1 MPLRRLY
8 DILISDRTGRTI
20 GKGEIMGL
28 FSKKE
33 KEKCPICGKE
43 MTFFSKTLIADGAI
57 CDDCVKM
64 LRGQFDIE
72 SYWVGRYDGTYR
84 QKFDDPLAGLT
95 TEDIRAIIAEKKESQ
110 AAAAAQYGGSYG
122 SLFKAEDVFSIAPKP
137 LEVGIKRAK
146 ELKDKLVVRGMILT
160 GALNK
165 GDEVTVIH
173 GGSETKTVLLD
184 LIPCDGVTEFDTALR
199 ANMHKKTA
207 EAGTNAW
214 LILDLIGGVVPEDLI
229 GK

>member
-1 MPLRRLY
+1 
-8 DILISDRTGRTI
+8 
-20 GKGEIMGL
+20 MGL

-84 QKFDDPLAGLT
+84 QKFDGPLAGLT
-95 TEDIRAIIAEKKESQ
+95 SEDIRAIIAEKKEAQ
-110 AAAAAQYGGSYG
+110 AAAAAQYGGTYEN
-122 SLFKAEDVFSIAPKP
+122 LFKVEDLFTIAPKP
-137 LEVGIKRAK
+137 LDVGLKRAK

-160 GALNK
+160 GAFTK
-165 GDEVTVIH
+165 GDEVTILR
-173 GGSETKTVLLD
+173 GSGTKTVLLD
-184 LIPCDGVTEFDTALR
+184 LIPCDGVTEFDTALK
-199 ANMHKKTA
+199 ANMHKKTG
-207 EAGTNAW
+207 EAGSNAW
-214 LILDLIGGVVPEDLI
+214 FILDLTGGVVPEDMI

>member
-1 MPLRRLY
+1 
-8 DILISDRTGRTI
+8 
-20 GKGEIMGL
+20 MGL

-72 SYWVGRYDGTYR
+72 SYWARRYDGTYR

-95 TEDIRAIIAEKKESQ
+95 TEDIRTIIAEKKAAQ
-110 AAAAAQYGGSYG
+110 AEAAAQYGGTYG
-122 SLFKAEDVFSIAPKP
+122 NLFKVEDLFTIAPKP
-137 LEVGIKRAK
+137 LDVGIKRAK

-160 GALNK
+160 GAFTK
-165 GDEVTVIH
+165 GDEVTILR
-173 GGSETKTVLLD
+173 GSGTKTVLLD
-184 LIPCDGVTEFDTALR
+184 LIPCDGVTEFETALK

-214 LILDLIGGVVPEDLI
+214 LILDTAGGIAPEDMI

>member
-1 MPLRRLY
+1 
-8 DILISDRTGRTI
+8 
-20 GKGEIMGL
+20 MGL
-28 FSKKE
+28 
-33 KEKCPICGKE
+33 
-43 MTFFSKTLIADGAI
+43 
-57 CDDCVKM
+57 
-64 LRGQFDIE
+64 
-72 SYWVGRYDGTYR
+72 
-84 QKFDDPLAGLT
+84 
-95 TEDIRAIIAEKKESQ
+95 
-110 AAAAAQYGGSYG
+110 
-122 SLFKAEDVFSIAPKP
+122 
-137 LEVGIKRAK
+137 KRAK

>member
-1 MPLRRLY
+1 
-8 DILISDRTGRTI
+8 
-20 GKGEIMGL
+20 MGL

-43 MTFFSKTLIADGAI
+43 MTFFSKTLIAGGAI

-95 TEDIRAIIAEKKESQ
+95 TEDIRAIIAEKKEAQ
-110 AAAAAQYGGSYG
+110 AAAAAQYGGTYEN
-122 SLFKAEDVFSIAPKP
+122 LFKVEDLFTIAPKP
-137 LEVGIKRAK
+137 LDVGLKRAK

-160 GALNK
+160 GAFTK
-165 GDEVTVIH
+165 GDEVTIFR
-173 GGSETKTVLLD
+173 GSGTKTVLLD

-214 LILDLIGGVVPEDLI
+214 LILDTAGGIAPEDMI

>member
-1 MPLRRLY
+1 
-8 DILISDRTGRTI
+8 
-20 GKGEIMGL
+20 MGL

-43 MTFFSKTLIADGAI
+43 LTFFSKTLIADGAI
-57 CDDCVKM
+57 CDDCTKM

-72 SYWVGRYDGTYR
+72 SYWVERYDGTYR

-95 TEDIRAIIAEKKESQ
+95 TEDIRTLIAKKKEAQ
-110 AAAAAQYGGSYG
+110 AQAAAQYGGTYG
-122 SLFKAEDVFSIAPKP
+122 NLFKTEDVFSIAPKAMD
-137 LEVGIKRAK
+137 VGIKRAK

-160 GALNK
+160 GAFTK

-173 GGSETKTVLLD
+173 GGVEMKTVLLD
-184 LIPCDGVTEFDTALR
+184 LIPCDGVTEFDTALK
-199 ANMHKKTA
+199 ANMHKKTG
-207 EAGTNAW
+207 EAGSNAW
-214 LILDLIGGVVPEDLI
+214 FILDLTGGVVPEVMI

>member
-1 MPLRRLY
+1 
-8 DILISDRTGRTI
+8 
-20 GKGEIMGL
+20 MGL

-95 TEDIRAIIAEKKESQ
+95 TEDIRAIIAEKKEAQ
-110 AAAAAQYGGSYG
+110 AAAAAQYGGTYEN
-122 SLFKAEDVFSIAPKP
+122 LFKVEDLFTIAPKP
-137 LEVGIKRAK
+137 LDVGLKRAK

-160 GALNK
+160 GAFTK
-165 GDEVTVIH
+165 GDEVTILR
-173 GGSETKTVLLD
+173 GSGTKTVLLD
-184 LIPCDGVTEFDTALR
+184 LIPCDGVTEFDTALK

-214 LILDLIGGVVPEDLI
+214 FILDLTGGVVPEDMI